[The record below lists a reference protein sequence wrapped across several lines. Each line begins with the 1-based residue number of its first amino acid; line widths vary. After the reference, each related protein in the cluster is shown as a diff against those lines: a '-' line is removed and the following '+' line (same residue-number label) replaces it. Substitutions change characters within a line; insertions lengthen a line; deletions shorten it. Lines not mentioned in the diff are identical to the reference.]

1 MTSLIDDKEATMA
14 RLCELYVSK
23 EQQAS
28 LKRVWERNNQS
39 KSYLAFRRTVC
50 VTFDNAV
57 IIRWSGRWLRI
68 EPNGHIQPP
77 AARFVELTGQ
87 RLSATNLTPATPIR
101 ALALK
106 LTYAQQYGAGD
117 QLLEEILAD
126 YLKEISNE

>member
-1 MTSLIDDKEATMA
+1 MTRLIDDKEATVA

-68 EPNGHIQPP
+68 EPDGHIPP
-77 AARFVELTGQ
+77 SAALFVESAAQTECARYHPDTGKFEWLRQ
-87 RLSATNLTPATPIR
+87 
-101 ALALK
+101 
-106 LTYAQQYGAGD
+106 D
-117 QLLEEILAD
+117 
-126 YLKEISNE
+126 